1 MKPPGTAPGTLI
13 YTGKAKEEKT
23 AFSYCTYSDENLTI
37 THGDTF
43 NYQKSENVEK
53 QWIDIRGVHNVEVI
67 DEIGKTLELH
77 PLILE
82 DIINVHQRAKL
93 EEYSNGVFIVAQ
105 ALFLDMHGEVKTQ
118 QISMFYSEQLLL
130 TFQEDP
136 DDLFL
141 PIRNRMSLPESRMRK
156 RDIDYLVYAI
166 LDLISDQYIVF
177 LNELE
182 EKIDDLEVKIIDE
195 TDKQVKLELHDL
207 RSKMM
212 FFRKQILPLREVV
225 HRLSKIGENPE
236 QNNNHIFYRDLYDH
250 IINLVESVELA
261 KDNLNGLAD
270 LYNSQLNLR
279 NNSTIQIL
287 TIISTI
293 FIPITFVAGLY
304 GMNFTN
310 MPELDW
316 KYGYT
321 ATLTLMFLIVCAMLY
336 FFYKRKWL

>member
-23 AFSYCTYSDENLTI
+23 AFSYCSYSDEKLDI

-43 NYQKSENVEK
+43 IYKKSEEFDK
-53 QWIDIRGVHNVEVI
+53 QWIDIRGVHNIEVI
-67 DEIGKTLELH
+67 DDIGKQIQLH

-105 ALFLDMHGEVKTQ
+105 ALAMDPQGEVKTQ
-118 QISMFYSEQLLL
+118 QISMFYNDYLLL

-141 PIRNRMSLPESRMRK
+141 PLRNRISLPESRMRK

-166 LDLISDQYIVF
+166 LDLLSDQYIVF

-182 EKIDDLEVKIIDE
+182 EKIDDLEVKIIE
-195 TDKQVKLELHDL
+195 EADKQVKLDLHEL

-225 HRLSKIGENPE
+225 HRLSKVGENPE
-236 QNNNHIFYRDLYDH
+236 QNSNHVFYRDLYDH

-270 LYNSQLNLR
+270 LYNSQLNLK

-316 KYGYT
+316 EYGY
-321 ATLTLMFLIVCAMLY
+321 AVTLVVMFLIVCAMLY